1 MSEKEKIKGKIKNK
15 NGKQEE
21 FNNNYIN
28 EETKLLKKNISSQ
41 NKEIVINEICA
52 KMLNFSDGLSTFS
65 NLAITYYLK
74 DNLQLSPSKSALI
87 QSILSFPSILK
98 PLFGFMSDVYPFFGY
113 KRKSYILINSI
124 LILILQ

>member
-113 KRKSYILINSI
+113 KRKSYI
-124 LILILQ
+124 